1 MPVLIV
7 AFFVVLILGFLFV
20 MTYFSLVVIAKLFKA
35 SFDTFRIAS
44 LPNSVTK
51 SIQEAREYAALI
63 RRMVQQQPSGP
74 MQDRLDRM
82 IKPVDEWLANLN
94 RLEQAL
100 IKLYSQRNLSR
111 ELRRVEFEIGQLR
124 REILTM
130 TDEAAAVSLR
140 ALVKSKQKHQA
151 TLKAL
156 QSVQNQTELRIRK
169 SASDLGATHAEML
182 LVVAKGDFNDNRLKR
197 LDENLQDNLHGLRDI
212 MAAMD
217 EMGYSSAAN

>member
-7 AFFVVLILGFLFV
+7 AFLMILVLVFLLV
-20 MTYFSLVVIAKLFKA
+20 TAYFSVAVMLKLFRVI
-35 SFDTFRIAS
+35 FETFRTSS
-44 LPNSVTK
+44 LPHSVTK
-51 SIQEAREYAALI
+51 SLQEAREYAGLI
-63 RRMVQQQPSGP
+63 KKMVQQQPSGP

-82 IKPVDEWLANLN
+82 IKPVDEWLMNLN

-100 IKLYSQRNLSR
+100 IKMYFQRNLSR
-111 ELRRVEFEIGQLR
+111 ELRRVSFEVEQLR
-124 REILTM
+124 RELLTI
-130 TDEAAAVSLR
+130 TDEDAPSVR
-140 ALVKSKQKHQA
+140 ALMKSKQKHHT

-169 SASDLGATHAEML
+169 IASDLGATHAEML
-182 LVVAKGDFNDNRLKR
+182 LVIAKGDFNDNRFKR

-217 EMGYSSAAN
+217 EMGYSSSAAG